1 MLSPS
6 HSTPELVVVSG
17 ILFCHQEVFC
27 LTSENHFGRETGTR
41 YKRQRR
47 EEEGMWKT
55 EPRPLSLILAE
66 GTLRLLS

>member
-47 EEEGMWKT
+47 EEGMWKT
-55 EPRPLSLILAE
+55 ELRPLSLTCTEA
-66 GTLRLLS
+66 